1 MSSTTTITKSSK
13 QHLIPLK
20 HIPLQTEN
28 PHLILTYDLVRNTET
43 LHYTIK
49 TNQPPSPEREHSR
62 SMKGYFGI
70 MSDNSCELNG
80 NGERIKIENAAKHML
95 WTPRNEDT
103 PKQEPLWHLRVSV
116 LKDQEGRGDAPSRRF
131 AFKSMHHLT
140 HAANQLESAFSDTF
154 ELRKC
159 GVETPDAQ
167 GGRVNDG
174 RSENITIEFDSDTAK
189 EGWPQFLERLRAL
202 EDEWEREG
210 QHEGLSVL

>member
-1 MSSTTTITKSSK
+1 MA
-13 QHLIPLK
+13 
-20 HIPLQTEN
+20 E
-28 PHLILTYDLVRNTET
+28 
-43 LHYTIK
+43 
-49 TNQPPSPEREHSR
+49 
-62 SMKGYFGI
+62 
-70 MSDNSCELNG
+70 NSCELNG
-80 NGERIKIENAAKHML
+80 NGEKVKLENAAKHLL
-95 WTPRNEDT
+95 WQPRNDGT
-103 PKQEPLWHLRVSV
+103 PKQEPLWHLQVSV

-174 RSENITIEFDSDTAK
+174 RSENITIEFDTKTAK
-189 EGWPQFLERLRAL
+189 NGWSEFLTSLRDL
-202 EDEWEREG
+202 EDEWEREA